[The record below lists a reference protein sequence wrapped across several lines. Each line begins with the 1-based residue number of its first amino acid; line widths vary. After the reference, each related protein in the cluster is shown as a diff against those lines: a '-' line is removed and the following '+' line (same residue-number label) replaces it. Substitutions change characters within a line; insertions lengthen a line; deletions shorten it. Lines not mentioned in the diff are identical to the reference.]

1 MRFRNLRE
9 LVVLCDKEALTI
21 SQVML
26 QDQAA
31 ESGQSEAEIM
41 AAMAEYYQIMKEAV
55 RRGLTEEITS
65 TSGLTGG
72 DAKRVNEY
80 RGSGEPAAGDIAC
93 QAMAYALAVSEV
105 NASMG
110 RIVATPTAGSCGIIP
125 GCSSARRTFWLGG

>member
-9 LVVLCDKEALTI
+9 LVALCDKESLTI

-55 RRGLTEEITS
+55 RRGLTEQITS

-80 RGSGEPAAGDIAC
+80 RGGGEPAAGDIAC

-110 RIVATPTAGSCGIIP
+110 R
-125 GCSSARRTFWLGG
+125 